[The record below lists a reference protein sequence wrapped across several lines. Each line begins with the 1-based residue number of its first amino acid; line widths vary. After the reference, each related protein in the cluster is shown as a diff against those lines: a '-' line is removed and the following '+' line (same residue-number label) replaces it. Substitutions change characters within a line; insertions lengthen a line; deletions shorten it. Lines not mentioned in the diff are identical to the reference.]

1 MKKVLKIIFVVLPL
15 SVALILLLSL
25 ILADRWLESS
35 AGRQRLEAALADSL
49 GMPVNVRGD
58 FSIRLLPSVGVSG
71 TDLLIGDSDGSGS
84 FVESETFHANIALRP
99 LIDQKLHIL
108 AFSAAHGLLDP
119 QEFRQR
125 KRGGADTTKSS
136 LELPWIEQLVLEDFG
151 IALPGSSLL
160 VQKLEL
166 KEFQAGNNAALNF
179 ELSLHSAEGE
189 IAAVTALT
197 SLLVRPGAE
206 QIIVE
211 IEEFKIESETQTLEG
226 ITGDISWRP
235 EQQLLETRLA
245 WQGDGVGAFQLS
257 GSLHTAAVNGSIAM
271 DFLAPGIATPLRTQL
286 DFTRQAKGIEF
297 PSIQLSFDD
306 QRVAGSGC
314 LLSENKWALNL
325 DLTSDYVNLDQL
337 KPLYSG
343 AGAGGD
349 KAGLTFELNFAFSA
363 LEAHA
368 GGAVVRNTV
377 ISTGKQPDC
386 SLLLD

>member
-119 QEFRQR
+119 QKFR
-125 KRGGADTTKSS
+125 KRKRSGADTTKSS
-136 LELPWIEQLVLEDFG
+136 LELPRIEQLVLEDFR

-166 KEFQAGNNAALNF
+166 KEFQAGNTAALIF

-189 IAAVTALT
+189 IAVVTALT

-211 IEEFKIESETQTLEG
+211 IEEFKIESETQTLQG

-245 WQGDGVGAFQLS
+245 WQGDGVGSLPTIRILAYRCCQWIDCHGFS
-257 GSLHTAAVNGSIAM
+257 GTRNRHTAQDTVRFYQGSERHRISIHPAVI
-271 DFLAPGIATPLRTQL
+271 
-286 DFTRQAKGIEF
+286 
-297 PSIQLSFDD
+297 
-306 QRVAGSGC
+306 
-314 LLSENKWALNL
+314 
-325 DLTSDYVNLDQL
+325 
-337 KPLYSG
+337 
-343 AGAGGD
+343 
-349 KAGLTFELNFAFSA
+349 
-363 LEAHA
+363 
-368 GGAVVRNTV
+368 
-377 ISTGKQPDC
+377 
-386 SLLLD
+386 